1 LALGFV
7 WFYYAALS
15 YRFKAE
21 WYG

>member
-7 WFYYAALS
+7 WFYCAALS

-21 WYG
+21 W